1 MPELILLNRQR
12 RVAVAVAALRRFA
25 LRALSLCVRESGD
38 GLFALCGL
46 EEVVVTLV
54 SDRRIDRIHRQFMDI
69 PGATDV
75 ITFEHGE
82 IIVSVDTAERCG
94 AEFGHGTGAEA
105 ALYIVHGLLHLN
117 GFVDDREEARAVMHA
132 VQDRIWSA
140 CLPVS

>member
-1 MPELILLNRQR
+1 
-12 RVAVAVAALRRFA
+12 
-25 LRALSLCVRESGD
+25 VRESGD